1 MSRSRRTPRLP
12 GDATSFDDLDPR
24 EQAQVREQWSSRLD
38 SLVAELNFAAEFEA
52 AGESYS
58 EADEDGN
65 LIIHEPRA

>member
-1 MSRSRRTPRLP
+1 M
-12 GDATSFDDLDPR
+12 DA
-24 EQAQVREQWSSRLD
+24 
-38 SLVAELNFAAEFEA
+38 LVAELNFAAEFEA